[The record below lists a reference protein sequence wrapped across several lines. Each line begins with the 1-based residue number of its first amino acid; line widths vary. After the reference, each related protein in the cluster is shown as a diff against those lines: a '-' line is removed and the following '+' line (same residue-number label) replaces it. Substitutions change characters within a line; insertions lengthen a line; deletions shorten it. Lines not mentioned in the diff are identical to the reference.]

1 MMSIVSDI
9 QPVPSPCTIRLM
21 TDSPITLQMTRTLEV
36 GHPQNEGHHLSR
48 NDDEAVNERLVK
60 RLTEEASHTHLR
72 AHLVCAN
79 D

>member
-21 TDSPITLQMTRTLEV
+21 TLQMTRTLEV